1 MFYAVFAQQVL
12 CQALRMHAGKLV
24 FAQLTDLIHPEQF
37 RRCVRHYNGDYKVK
51 TFSCW
56 NQFLCMAFGQLTFR
70 ESLRDVE
77 TCLSSR
83 QDQLYHL
90 GIRGEVSHSTLA
102 DANRERDWRIYY
114 DLAQQLIRRA
124 RALYQ
129 NEATG
134 LELQETVYALD
145 STTIDLCLNLFPWAR
160 FRRTKGAIKLHTLL
174 DLRGSI
180 PAFISISQGK
190 QADVR
195 ILDEWVLEPGSF
207 YVMERGYV
215 DFRMLYCFVLAAA
228 FFVTRSKAG
237 LKLNRLQSR
246 PVNPATGVRSD
257 QIVWLANVSSIR
269 HYPDKLRRIHYVDA
283 ERNKS
288 FVFLTNNFELPALTI
303 ALLYK
308 SRWKVELFFKWIKQH
323 LRIKHF
329 YGTSDNAVK
338 TQIWISI
345 CVYVLIAIVKKQ
357 LNSEKSLYSILQIL
371 SVNAFEKVPLLQ
383 VLSDVASQ
391 NLDGDI
397 CNQLVFSY

>member
-1 MFYAVFAQQVL
+1 MY
-12 CQALRMHAGKLV
+12 AGKLV
-24 FAQLTDLIHPEQF
+24 FSQLTDLIHPEQF
-37 RRCVRHYNGDYKVK
+37 RRCVRRYQGNYKVK

-56 NQFLCMAFGQLTFR
+56 DQFLCMAFGQLTFR

-77 TCLSSR
+77 TCLRSR

-90 GIRGEVSHSTLA
+90 GIHGEVSHSTLA

-114 DLAQQLIRRA
+114 DLAQLLIRRA
-124 RALYQ
+124 RSLYH
-129 NEATG
+129 NEPIG
-134 LELQETVYALD
+134 LELQQTVYALD

-180 PAFISISQGK
+180 PAFISISQGN

-195 ILDEWVLEPGSF
+195 ILDELILEPGSF
-207 YVMERGYV
+207 YVMDRGYV
-215 DFRMLYCFVLAAA
+215 DFRRLYGFVLAAA
-228 FFVTRSKAG
+228 FFVTRSKTH
-237 LKLNRLQSR
+237 LKLNRLESR
-246 PVNPATGVRSD
+246 PVDPSTDVRSD
-257 QIVWLANVSSIR
+257 QVVWLRNPSSIK

-283 ERNKS
+283 ETGKS
-288 FVFLTNNFELPALTI
+288 LIFLTNNFELPALTI

-329 YGTSDNAVK
+329 FGTSDNAVK
-338 TQIWISI
+338 TQVWISI
-345 CVYVLIAIVKKQ
+345 CVYVLVAILKKQ
-357 LNSEKSLYSILQIL
+357 LQSERSLYSILQIL
-371 SVNAFEKVPLLQ
+371 SVNAFEKEPLQQ
-383 VLSDVASQ
+383 VLRDSVSQ
-391 NLDGDI
+391 NLEERL

>member
-1 MFYAVFAQQVL
+1 
-12 CQALRMHAGKLV
+12 MHVGKLV

-37 RRCVRHYNGDYKVK
+37 RRCVRRYNGNYKVK

-56 NQFLCMAFGQLTFR
+56 SQFLCMAFGQLTYR

-77 TCLSSR
+77 TCLRSR

-114 DLAQQLIRRA
+114 DLAQLLIRRA
-124 RALYQ
+124 RSLYHD
-129 NEATG
+129 EPTG
-134 LELQETVYALD
+134 LDLKETVYALD

-180 PAFISISQGK
+180 PTFISISQGK
-190 QADVR
+190 KADVR
-195 ILDEWVLEPGSF
+195 ILDELILEPGSF
-207 YVMERGYV
+207 YVMDRGYV
-215 DFRMLYCFVLAAA
+215 AFRRLYCFVLAAA
-228 FFVTRSKAG
+228 FFVTRSKSG
-237 LKLNRLQSR
+237 IKFNRLESR
-246 PVNPATGVRSD
+246 PVDPATGVRSD
-257 QIVWLANVSSIR
+257 QVVWLANVASIK
-269 HYPDKLRRIHYVDA
+269 HYPDKLRRIHYVDSDTG
-283 ERNKS
+283 KS

-303 ALLYK
+303 AMLYK

-338 TQIWISI
+338 TQIWISV
-345 CVYVLIAIVKKQ
+345 CVYVLVAIVKKE
-357 LNSEKSLYSILQIL
+357 LKSDRSLYNILQVL
-371 SVNAFEKVPLLQ
+371 SVNAFEKEPLQQ
-383 VLSDVASQ
+383 VLRDLQPQIPADT
-391 NLDGDI
+391 L